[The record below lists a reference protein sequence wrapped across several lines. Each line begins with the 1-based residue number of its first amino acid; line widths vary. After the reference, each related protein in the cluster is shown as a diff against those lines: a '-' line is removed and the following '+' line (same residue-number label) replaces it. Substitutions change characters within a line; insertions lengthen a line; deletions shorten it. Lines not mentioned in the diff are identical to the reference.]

1 MSPLDFLF
9 GDTKVFFALFQIED
23 SRSIAHKKERFLW
36 YILYIQELRKQF
48 WNGRH
53 IRLLK
58 NHFICQ
64 KNSIGKFHCG
74 EGGGDL
80 LPIIPSLHPSS
91 APGCP
96 HRKWEKIFRWLPIK
110 NIYLSKMLWFYYAAS
125 NNKKNFI
132 LDMIGNKSYSYT
144 GICEKCIVLLYM
156 YIFINKYTSIILY
169 KKKLWFSLWK
179 KYQTNTKQ
187 KQLGVLKSKL
197 YNITSEPNLGKY
209 VWMKNQHLWIFFLNS
224 L

>member
-36 YILYIQELRKQF
+36 YILYYIQELRKQF

-80 LPIIPSLHPSS
+80 LPIIPSFHPSS

-96 HRKWEKIFRWLPIK
+96 HRKWEKNFQVTSHQKHISIK
-110 NIYLSKMLWFYYAAS
+110 NAL
-125 NNKKNFI
+125 I
-132 LDMIGNKSYSYT
+132 LL
-144 GICEKCIVLLYM
+144 C
-156 YIFINKYTSIILY
+156 SI
-169 KKKLWFSLWK
+169 KQQKKL
-179 KYQTNTKQ
+179 YIRYDRQ
-187 KQLGVLKSKL
+187 
-197 YNITSEPNLGKY
+197 
-209 VWMKNQHLWIFFLNS
+209 
-224 L
+224 